1 VVTEDPNYLD
11 VTRERRKTSWLMVV
25 VPGRNVQVIIECP
38 LRISIDFKEIASAE
52 LTCLCVIALL

>member
-1 VVTEDPNYLD
+1 
-11 VTRERRKTSWLMVV
+11 MVV